1 MPSGSIIWRNSA
13 LLVRDIVAFDYRTM
27 QDAAFRIH
35 AVIGDGAVHRG
46 PIVPHDEV
54 ARLPFVRIDEL
65 VLRTKVCQLIQK
77 LSAFFHRFADD
88 VRRVNTDIKYFFT
101 RLRMSPY

>member
-1 MPSGSIIWRNSA
+1 MTAHFPLPSVGRVVSQGDAFGSIIWRNSA
-13 LLVRDIVAFDYRTM
+13 PLVRDIVAFDYRTM

-65 VLRTKVCQLIQK
+65 VLRTKVCQLIK
-77 LSAFFHRFADD
+77 SSRLSSIDLPTMCD
-88 VRRVNTDIKYFFT
+88 V
-101 RLRMSPY
+101 